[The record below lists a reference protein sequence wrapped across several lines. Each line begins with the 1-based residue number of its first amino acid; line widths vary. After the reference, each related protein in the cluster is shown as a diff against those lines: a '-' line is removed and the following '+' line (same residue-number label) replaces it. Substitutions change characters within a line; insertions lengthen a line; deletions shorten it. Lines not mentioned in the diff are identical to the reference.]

1 MLELIFVKLLEI
13 SIQASFFILAVMLIR
28 FCFKRLPKRYV
39 CILWALVAVRLIL
52 PFEIT
57 SSFSLVP
64 DTSRVLEWADA
75 ETTLNIENK
84 NSTQKSISA
93 EAIDQNTWL
102 AQNDLAQN
110 NMSQIDLTNPAQTN
124 TAQNNQV
131 PTGTVSSALSGTNL
145 GTNAGTMD
153 ASTNSITANT
163 TTLTLA
169 GLFTRIWLIGSIAL
183 LTYGIISYLRLKS
196 KLRTAVHVQDNI
208 WHAEQIPSPFV
219 LGYIKPRIYVPFSIR
234 EEQMPYIIAHEQAH
248 ISHLDHLSKLLAAL
262 LLSIYWFNP
271 FIWAAYLLYCK
282 DLELACDERVI
293 GKLGNE
299 EKKPYS
305 EALLICSVTNKALL
319 QSPLA
324 FSEVAVKDRI
334 VNILNYK
341 KPGFWGI
348 VAAVVICIMAGVCFL
363 TSSEPAQ
370 TKTSEFI
377 EQTTAEML
385 DQVTLSY
392 QPDTAF
398 SELPDTVGPDAYCII
413 NAIAPDNI
421 QMYGLINGE
430 AMILRDGD
438 TLYPL
443 YDIQWPTYD
452 ANDILMKIYKSDY
465 DSDGTEEYALNKI
478 EYDESGAGFLG
489 ITMLEAKETTLTP
502 IYFTLKDIRTQLQR
516 ITFEYVDEEQ
526 STYVY
531 IDDELQTILDVSWV
545 NEIYDQSSTEVLFN
559 DTIYFEEIDGQWEI
573 FATASFI
580 PEKEE
585 YDSNFVAA
593 SFRAPVTY
601 FENGTFQLGDI
612 SIEYINTD
620 TPPLLDIYAN
630 QLAAFPGEA
639 KLTDEGQLITS
650 VFPQDYDCRVVT
662 DPDTGKTVYI
672 WPFEERTSYAY
683 LTPTY
688 PTKDYPLEIVDG
700 KVQEV
705 PARILTETAV
715 SSYDFGADVLSMTY
729 KIHPYGT
736 KQYILR
742 DNGTL
747 NVNIGYEA
755 ADYLAFQYL
764 TFQIS
769 DDGKTAALSDFGSG
783 YYLLQLNNVDALE
796 AFRETY
802 TGEGH
807 TLPSDTAHLP
817 WEWLLALN
825 GEKNDAPDLKQ
836 SELPDVNRSYDFF
849 SFDHYNYYDW
859 FHGFTVSEKNVN
871 GETFAEYL
879 YQDDT
884 DYISLLT
891 DIHTYEVVS
900 ITYNGEEKP
909 LPEQPL
915 IISAGGAGTY
925 YSLYYVDVTGDSQ
938 KELIFEDAG
947 GGTGFWYSNCY
958 VFNPNT
964 MEQYTFDKDVSPLTY
979 NLKVTLTE
987 FDPEDK
993 RLHYLLEYEN
1003 LTAEASAGFDTSSQE
1018 NASIMQEGV
1027 TLEAA
1032 NEHFCHLPETT
1043 AERIAYNPETGCIE
1057 ANIWLYIQHTT
1068 IGTYIG
1074 YMNVAYTLDEA
1085 AGEFVI
1091 DLNTVKLEGNSW

>member
-620 TPPLLDIYAN
+620 IKK
-630 QLAAFPGEA
+630 QKKGIKGFA
-639 KLTDEGQLITS
+639 K
-650 VFPQDYDCRVVT
+650 
-662 DPDTGKTVYI
+662 
-672 WPFEERTSYAY
+672 
-683 LTPTY
+683 
-688 PTKDYPLEIVDG
+688 
-700 KVQEV
+700 
-705 PARILTETAV
+705 
-715 SSYDFGADVLSMTY
+715 
-729 KIHPYGT
+729 
-736 KQYILR
+736 
-742 DNGTL
+742 
-747 NVNIGYEA
+747 
-755 ADYLAFQYL
+755 
-764 TFQIS
+764 
-769 DDGKTAALSDFGSG
+769 
-783 YYLLQLNNVDALE
+783 
-796 AFRETY
+796 
-802 TGEGH
+802 
-807 TLPSDTAHLP
+807 
-817 WEWLLALN
+817 
-825 GEKNDAPDLKQ
+825 
-836 SELPDVNRSYDFF
+836 
-849 SFDHYNYYDW
+849 
-859 FHGFTVSEKNVN
+859 
-871 GETFAEYL
+871 
-879 YQDDT
+879 
-884 DYISLLT
+884 
-891 DIHTYEVVS
+891 
-900 ITYNGEEKP
+900 
-909 LPEQPL
+909 
-915 IISAGGAGTY
+915 
-925 YSLYYVDVTGDSQ
+925 
-938 KELIFEDAG
+938 
-947 GGTGFWYSNCY
+947 
-958 VFNPNT
+958 
-964 MEQYTFDKDVSPLTY
+964 
-979 NLKVTLTE
+979 
-987 FDPEDK
+987 
-993 RLHYLLEYEN
+993 
-1003 LTAEASAGFDTSSQE
+1003 
-1018 NASIMQEGV
+1018 
-1027 TLEAA
+1027 
-1032 NEHFCHLPETT
+1032 
-1043 AERIAYNPETGCIE
+1043 
-1057 ANIWLYIQHTT
+1057 
-1068 IGTYIG
+1068 
-1074 YMNVAYTLDEA
+1074 
-1085 AGEFVI
+1085 
-1091 DLNTVKLEGNSW
+1091 